1 MIVTFWLVAS
11 GLTLLIVGLLLWP
24 LLRRATTV
32 AEGEQEKRLSVYRQQ
47 FVELEQD
54 HRNNVLTDEQYQIA
68 RRELDRRVL
77 EETGSADLP
86 AAASGRQ
93 LSSKAVA
100 VALAVIIPAVS
111 VLLYGKLGSPSA
123 ISPSG
128 SSASAASGQGNGD
141 RVPLSL
147 SEMDALTERLKA
159 KLEQNPSDGVGWA
172 LLARAYVELGRH
184 PEAVQIYEKAMQ
196 LIPNDAQL
204 LADYADALGVLNG
217 RKLEGRPE
225 ALIQQ
230 ALKADPRN
238 VKALMLAG
246 TVAYNHKEFG
256 RAASYWEEARANLP
270 PETDPEVIQEIMAG
284 IAEARELAG
293 SRQVAKASTPAAPA
307 KPASPAGPS
316 VAISGQVTISPSLA
330 GKGSPTDTLFVF
342 AREMNGPPMP
352 VSIVRATKK
361 DLPFTFRL
369 DDSTSPM
376 PSRKLS
382 DVGLV
387 VIVARLSKS
396 GEAMPKSGDLQGMSE
411 PVKPG
416 LSQVTIV
423 IDREIP

>member
-11 GLTLLIVGLLLWP
+11 GLVIVTLGLLLWP
-24 LLRRATTV
+24 LLRRTQAV
-32 AEGEQEKRLSVYRQQ
+32 AAGEQEKRLSVYRQQ
-47 FVELEQD
+47 FVELALD
-54 HRNNVLTDEQYQIA
+54 HKNGVLTDEQYQIA

-77 EETGSADLP
+77 EETGSAELSV
-86 AAASGRQ
+86 AGSGHQ
-93 LSSKAVA
+93 LNSRAVA
-100 VALAVIIPAVS
+100 VVLGLIIPAVS
-111 VLLYGKLGSPSA
+111 VLLYVKLGSPLAITHPGASA
-123 ISPSG
+123 T
-128 SSASAASGQGNGD
+128 AASGNGD
-141 RVPLSL
+141 GDHLSVSGL
-147 SEMDALTERLKA
+147 DALTERLKA
-159 KLEQNPSDGVGWA
+159 KLEQNPTDGVGWA

-184 PEAVQIYEKAMQ
+184 QEAVPIYEKAML
-196 LIPNDAQL
+196 LIPDDAQM

-225 ALIQQ
+225 SLIQQ

-256 RAASYWEEARANLP
+256 RAAAYWEEARTNLP
-270 PETDPEVIQEIMAG
+270 PETDPEAVQEIMAG

-293 SRQVAKASTPAAPA
+293 GRQAAQVATPPAP
-307 KPASPAGPS
+307 KKPAGPA
-316 VAISGQVTISPSLA
+316 VAISGQVTIAPGLA

-361 DLPFTFRL
+361 DLPFTFQL

-382 DVGLV
+382 DVGTV

-396 GEAMPKSGDLQGMSE
+396 GEAMPKSGDLQGVSE
-411 PVKPG
+411 PMKPG
-416 LSQVTIV
+416 ANKVTVV

>member
-1 MIVTFWLVAS
+1 MIVTFWLIAA
-11 GLTLLIVGLLLWP
+11 GLTILILGFVLWP
-24 LLRRATTV
+24 LLRGTSTPAS
-32 AEGEQEKRLSVYRQQ
+32 GEQEKRLSVYRQQ
-47 FVELEQD
+47 FVELALD
-54 HRNNVLTDEQYQIA
+54 HKNGVLTDEQYQIA

-77 EETGSADLP
+77 DETGSAELP
-86 AAASGRQ
+86 AAGSSPQ
-93 LSSKAVA
+93 LNSKTVA
-100 VALAVIIPAVS
+100 VALAVLIPIVS
-111 VLLYGKLGSPSA
+111 VVLYEKLGSPSA
-123 ISPSG
+123 LSPAD
-128 SSASAASGQGNGD
+128 SSASGESGNRG
-141 RVPLSL
+141 REPFSL

-159 KLEQNPSDGVGWA
+159 KLEQNPGDGVGWA

-184 PEAVQIYEKAMQ
+184 PEAVQVYEKAIQ

-256 RAASYWEEARANLP
+256 RAASYWEEARAHLP
-270 PETDPEVIQEIMAG
+270 PATDPEAIQEIMAG

-293 SRQVAKASTPAAPA
+293 GRQAATVVTPSAPA
-307 KPASPAGPS
+307 KVTAPAGPS
-316 VAISGQVTISPSLA
+316 LAISGQVTISPGLA
-330 GKGSPTDTLFVF
+330 AKGASTDTLFVF
-342 AREMNGPPMP
+342 AKDMNGPPMP
-352 VSIVRATKK
+352 VSIVRATRK

-382 DVGLV
+382 DMGTV

-396 GEAMPKSGDLQGMSE
+396 GEAMPKSGDLQGMSA
-411 PVKPG
+411 PMKPG
-416 LSQVTIV
+416 ASGIAIV
-423 IDREIP
+423 IDQEIP

>member
-1 MIVTFWLVAS
+1 MIVTFWFVAS

-24 LLRRATTV
+24 LLCRAHKV
-32 AEGEQEKRLSVYRQQ
+32 AGGEQEKRLSVYRQQ
-47 FVELEQD
+47 FTELALD
-54 HRNNVLTDEQYQIA
+54 HQNGVLTDEQYQIA

-77 EETGSADLP
+77 EETGSAELT
-86 AAASGRQ
+86 AAGSGLQ
-93 LSSKAVA
+93 LNSKAVA
-100 VALAVIIPAVS
+100 VALAVIIPTVS
-111 VLLYGKLGSPSA
+111 VLLYGKLGSPLA
-123 ISPSG
+123 ISSTG
-128 SSASAASGQGNGD
+128 SSASAAPGNGG
-141 RVPLSL
+141 REPISL

-159 KLEQNPSDGVGWA
+159 KLEQNPTDGVGWA

-184 PEAVQIYEKAMQ
+184 QEAVPIYEKAMQ
-196 LIPNDAQL
+196 LIPDDAQM

-256 RAASYWEEARANLP
+256 RAASYWEEARTNLP
-270 PETDPEVIQEIMAG
+270 PETDPEAIQEIAAG

-293 SRQVAKASTPAAPA
+293 GRQAARVSTPPAAKKPA
-307 KPASPAGPS
+307 KPAGSA
-316 VAISGQVTISPSLA
+316 VTISGQVTIAPSLA

-361 DLPFTFRL
+361 DLPFTFQL

-382 DVGLV
+382 DVGPV

-396 GEAMPKSGDLQGMSE
+396 GEAMPKSGDLQGISE
-411 PVKPG
+411 PLKPG
-416 LSQVTIV
+416 INKVTIV
-423 IDREIP
+423 IDRVIP

>member
-11 GLTLLIVGLLLWP
+11 ALMIVTLGLLLWP
-24 LLRRATTV
+24 LLRPTHTV
-32 AEGEQEKRLSVYRQQ
+32 AAGEQEKRLSVYRQQ
-47 FVELEQD
+47 FVELALD
-54 HRNNVLTDEQYQIA
+54 HKNGVLTDEQYQIA

-77 EETGSADLP
+77 EETGGVELP
-86 AAASGRQ
+86 AAGSWRQ
-93 LSSKAVA
+93 LNSKAVA
-100 VALAVIIPAVS
+100 VVLGLIIPAVS
-111 VLLYGKLGSPSA
+111 ILLYAKLGSPLA
-123 ISPSG
+123 ITHPG
-128 SSASAASGQGNGD
+128 SSATAASGSGD
-141 RVPLSL
+141 GDHLSVSGL
-147 SEMDALTERLKA
+147 DALTERLKT
-159 KLEQNPSDGVGWA
+159 KLEQNPTDGVGWA

-184 PEAVQIYEKAMQ
+184 QEAVPIYEKAMQ
-196 LIPNDAQL
+196 LIPDDAQM

-246 TVAYNHKEFG
+246 TVAYNHKEFS
-256 RAASYWEEARANLP
+256 RAAAYWEEARTNLP
-270 PETDPEVIQEIMAG
+270 SETDPEAIQEIVAG

-293 SRQVAKASTPAAPA
+293 GRQAAQVSTPPAPK
-307 KPASPAGPS
+307 KPASAAGPA
-316 VAISGQVTISPSLA
+316 VTISGQVTIAPGLA

-361 DLPFTFRL
+361 DLPFTFQL

-382 DVGLV
+382 DVGTV

-396 GEAMPKSGDLQGMSE
+396 GEAMPKSGDLQGISE
-411 PVKPG
+411 PMKPG
-416 LSQVTIV
+416 ANKVTVV

>member
-11 GLTLLIVGLLLWP
+11 GLMIVTLGLLLWP
-24 LLRRATTV
+24 LVRRTHTV
-32 AEGEQEKRLSVYRQQ
+32 VAGEQEKRLSVYRQQ
-47 FVELEQD
+47 FVELALD
-54 HRNNVLTDEQYQIA
+54 RKNGVLTDEQYQIA
-68 RRELDRRVL
+68 CRELDRRVL
-77 EETGSADLP
+77 EETGSAEFSVTG
-86 AAASGRQ
+86 SGHQ
-93 LSSKAVA
+93 LNSKAVA
-100 VALAVIIPAVS
+100 VVLGLIIPAVS
-111 VLLYGKLGSPSA
+111 ILLYAKLGSPLA
-123 ISPSG
+123 ITHPG
-128 SSASAASGQGNGD
+128 SSAPAAAGGGDGDHLSVSG
-141 RVPLSL
+141 L
-147 SEMDALTERLKA
+147 DALTERLKA
-159 KLEQNPSDGVGWA
+159 KLEQNPTDGVGWA

-246 TVAYNHKEFG
+246 TVAYNHKEFD

-270 PETDPEVIQEIMAG
+270 PETDPEAIQEIVAG

-293 SRQVAKASTPAAPA
+293 GRQAAQVSTSPAPK
-307 KPASPAGPS
+307 KPARPA
-316 VAISGQVTISPSLA
+316 VTISGQVTIAPSLA
-330 GKGSPTDTLFVF
+330 GKGAPTDTLFVF

-382 DVGLV
+382 DVGTV

-396 GEAMPKSGDLQGMSE
+396 GEAMPKSGDLQGISE
-411 PVKPG
+411 PMKPG
-416 LSQVTIV
+416 ANKVTVV

>member
-1 MIVTFWLVAS
+1 MIVTFWLIAA
-11 GLTLLIVGLLLWP
+11 GLTVLILGFVLWP
-24 LLRRATTV
+24 LLRRPTAMV
-32 AEGEQEKRLSVYRQQ
+32 AGEQEKRLSVYRQQ

-54 HRNNVLTDEQYQIA
+54 HRNGVLTDEQYQVA

-77 EETGSADLP
+77 DETGREELSA
-86 AAASGRQ
+86 AESGHQ
-93 LSSKAVA
+93 LNSKAVA
-100 VALAVIIPAVS
+100 VALGLMIPAIS
-111 VLLYGKLGSPSA
+111 VLLYVKLGSPLA
-123 ISPSG
+123 ITHSG
-128 SSASAASGQGNGD
+128 SLTTGAQGQGQGTED
-141 RVPLSL
+141 RAPFSL
-147 SEMDALTERLKA
+147 SEMNALTERLKA
-159 KLEQNPSDGVGWA
+159 KLEQNPTDGVGWA

-184 PEAVQIYEKAMQ
+184 PQAVQVYEKAIL

-270 PETDPEVIQEIMAG
+270 PATDPEAIQEIMAG

-293 SRQVAKASTPAAPA
+293 GRQVATVVTPSAPA
-307 KPASPAGPS
+307 KPVGQA
-316 VAISGQVTISPSLA
+316 VAITGQVTISPGLA
-330 GKGSPTDTLFVF
+330 GKGSPTETLFVF

-382 DVGLV
+382 DMGTV

-396 GEAMPKSGDLQGMSE
+396 GEAMPKSGDLQGMSA

-416 LSQVTIV
+416 ASGVAIV
-423 IDREIP
+423 IDQEIP